1 MSHVLAI
8 RYCCAVINFR
18 MTWLAT
24 FHTRQQLFYYEF
36 VLKLCKYMSLEYIR
50 RRKRWCKYHIYQWRK
65 DVLQIIKNIWPL
77 FLALLCTLQ
86 LQATLERKW
95 WYTKKTIQEN
105 RMFSKNRKV
114 WYTNLIYFL
123 CRSLYNT
130 KYWNILILH
139 QKTNGKA
146 VNKFDFLLL
155 PIFYIGNVSVIV
167 TATWLILL
175 KAQF

>member
-1 MSHVLAI
+1 MSLFWNCVNIWVWNTFKALDADI
-8 RYCCAVINFR
+8 MDVNIIVINDAK
-18 MTWLAT
+18 T
-24 FHTRQQLFYYEF
+24 Y
-36 VLKLCKYMSLEYIR
+36 CKSSRIFGLY
-50 RRKRWCKYHIYQWRK
+50 
-65 DVLQIIKNIWPL
+65 
-77 FLALLCTLQ
+77 FLHYCALLQ

-139 QKTNGKA
+139 QKKNGKA

-155 PIFYIGNVSVIV
+155 PIFYIGNVSFIV

-175 KAQF
+175 KAQFYYRLY